1 MTQEEMAQTYDKYR
15 NTVYRTAFAYCRNR
29 ADAEDI
35 MQEVF
40 LRRFQ
45 CSKIFPNE
53 NMEKAWLLRVTANK
67 CKDLFKSACRRYN
80 VPLEEAAYVC
90 ETPQENDV
98 YRAVMAL
105 PADYR
110 LAVHLFYYEGYSIA
124 EIARIM
130 RKTEAAA
137 ASVLCRARKRLKRT
151 LGEELEL

>member
-1 MTQEEMAQTYDKYR
+1 MTQDEMAAIYDKYK

-40 LRRFQ
+40 LRRFAAA
-45 CSKIFPNE
+45 KTFEDE
-53 NMEKAWLLRVTANK
+53 NSEKAWLLRVSANK
-67 CKDLFKSACRRYN
+67 CKDLFKSAWRRYN
-80 VPLEEAAYVC
+80 VPLEAAASVA
-90 ETPQENDV
+90 EIPQDNEV
-98 YRAVMAL
+98 YHAVMAL

-137 ASVLCRARKRLKRT
+137 AAVLCRARKRLKRM

>member
-1 MTQEEMAQTYDKYR
+1 MAECYDNYSGR
-15 NTVYRTAFAYCRNR
+15 IYRTAFAYCRSR

-40 LRRFQ
+40 LRRF
-45 CSKIFPNE
+45 SHRGGFPDE
-53 NMEKAWLLRVTANK
+53 NAELAWLLRVTANL
-67 CKDLFKSACRRYN
+67 CRDLFRSARYRYN
-80 VPLEEAAYVC
+80 VPLEEALLIC
-90 ETPQENDV
+90 ETPEESTVFQ
-98 YRAVMAL
+98 AVMEL

-110 LAVHLFYYEGYSIA
+110 LAVHLFYYEGYSIR

-137 ASVLCRARKRLKRT
+137 AAVLSRARKRLKQM